1 MIRHFFTT
9 IYRNI
14 LRDKIFTLINLTNLS
29 IGFTTFILLGMVVSY
44 EFNYDK
50 SNKNFDRIYRVQTK
64 QEDSYPTN
72 FCTYS
77 PAAIRYHL
85 MADVPEV
92 EQVLIMREVS
102 AGQGMGQFFTLPD
115 GGQLFEKYGYFTEN
129 SIFDV
134 FTIKI
139 LEGNQANSLTE
150 PSSIALSETLQKKL
164 FPNGGAVGKQV
175 VIGKRYPLTVTA
187 VYADFPINS
196 TMRPT
201 YLVSISTYETLA
213 LRKGFRDDWIYI
225 ENDNYVLLKKGA
237 DPKQVDAKIKDAFK
251 DVKNYEKSTPYLHP
265 LSKHHLSPNGQLDS
279 LIGLAFLS
287 MAGLLVLVLSCV
299 NYVNLSLANST
310 RRACEIGIKK
320 VVGFSKNAIAIQF
333 LTETLVMTIVAM
345 IIGVL
350 AAKAASPLMSQILEK
365 NIEYHVFENKN
376 LLLIIFIVGLL
387 VGLLSGLYPAVVLS
401 SYNPVK
407 VLKGKLFDGSGK
419 SINLRKVLTSTQFSI
434 SLFMLIVSFI
444 LYRHVNFILNKDLGF
459 DNKDIIFSEVNV
471 QQDTMDFETI
481 RQKLLQHPEI
491 VDASFS
497 STIPYQ
503 GNIGGFVSWE
513 GGTPDQKESISRN
526 YVNYDFIPT
535 FNLKMVAGRNFSKDY
550 PSDSK
555 GCIINETAL
564 KAFGWTDP
572 IGKLVYL
579 FETPYPVIGVVKD
592 FHPYSVHN
600 PIPSYVMFLQ
610 PNKFSGSKLLTVRFA
625 PGNEQKAHE
634 LVARELETIVP
645 NDPFEFKDFS
655 IIYFLDGAISFWQ
668 SLKRLFFMFA
678 VVTLLISSIGL
689 FGLILFTTK
698 RRTKEIGIRKVLG
711 SSIGAIYQKL
721 SVEVI
726 GLLGFA
732 ALIACPAA
740 GLVYKYMPGA
750 YKEPITISEFLV
762 AIGLIALVAFITI
775 SYHVLKVAISNPV
788 NALKYE

>member
-1 MIRHFFTT
+1 M
-9 IYRNI
+9 YRNI
-14 LRDKIFTLINLTNLS
+14 LRDKIFTLINLVNLT

-115 GGQLFEKYGYFTEN
+115 GNQLFEKNGYFTEN
-129 SIFDV
+129 SIFNI
-134 FTIKI
+134 FTIRI
-139 LEGNQANSLTE
+139 IEGNQANSLTE
-150 PSSIALSETLQKKL
+150 PSSIALSETLQQKL

-175 VIGKRYPLTVTA
+175 VVGKRYPLTVTA

-213 LRKGFRDDWIYI
+213 LRKGFRDDWVYI
-225 ENDNYVLLKKGA
+225 DNDNYVLLKKGT
-237 DPKQVDAKIKDAFK
+237 DPKQINAKIKNAFK
-251 DVKNYEKSTPYLHP
+251 NVKNYEKSTPYLHP
-265 LSKHHLSPNGQLDS
+265 LSKLHLSPNNQPDTLV
-279 LIGLAFLS
+279 GLAILS
-287 MAGLLVLVLSCV
+287 MAGLLVLILSCV

-310 RRACEIGIKK
+310 RRATEIGIKK
-320 VVGFSKNAIAIQF
+320 VVGFPKKAIAAQF
-333 LTETLVMTIVAM
+333 LTETVAMTIVAM
-345 IIGVL
+345 ILGL
-350 AAKAASPLMSQILEK
+350 FAAQATSPLMDQILEK
-365 NIEYHVFENKN
+365 NIEYHVFENVQ
-376 LLLIIFIVGLL
+376 LLLIVFLVGLL
-387 VGLLSGLYPAVVLS
+387 AGFLSGLYPSIVLS
-401 SYNPVK
+401 AYNPVK
-407 VLKGKLFDGSGK
+407 VLKGKLFGGTGK
-419 SINLRKVLTSTQFSI
+419 SINLRKVLTATQFSI

-459 DNKDIIFSEVNV
+459 DNKNIIFSEVNV
-471 QQDTMDFETI
+471 QQDTTDFEMI
-481 RQKLLQHPEI
+481 RQKLLQYPEI

-497 STIPYQ
+497 STIPFQ

-513 GGTPDQKESISRN
+513 GAAPDQKEMISRN

-535 FNLKMVAGRNFSKDY
+535 YNLKMVAGRNFSKEY
-550 PSDSK
+550 PSDNK

-564 KAFGWTDP
+564 KVFGWTDP
-572 IGKLVYL
+572 IGKMIFL
-579 FETPYPVIGVVKD
+579 FNTPYPVIGVVKD

-610 PNKFSGSKLLTVRFA
+610 PNELSGSKLITVRFTS
-625 PGNEQKAHE
+625 GNEQKARE
-634 LVARELETIVP
+634 LVTKELETIVP
-645 NDPFEFKDFS
+645 NDPFEFKDFKV
-655 IIYFLDGAISFWQ
+655 IFFLDGAISFWQ
-668 SLKRLFFMFA
+668 SMKRLFFMFA
-678 VVTLLISSIGL
+678 IVTLVVSSVGL

-711 SSIGAIYQKL
+711 SSIGAIYQQL
-721 SVEVI
+721 SLEII

-732 ALIACPAA
+732 TLVACPAA
-740 GLVYKYMPGA
+740 WYIYQTMPGA
-750 YKEPITISEFLV
+750 YKEPLTISEFLV
-762 AIGLIALVAFITI
+762 AIGMIALVAFITI

-788 NALKYE
+788 DALKYE